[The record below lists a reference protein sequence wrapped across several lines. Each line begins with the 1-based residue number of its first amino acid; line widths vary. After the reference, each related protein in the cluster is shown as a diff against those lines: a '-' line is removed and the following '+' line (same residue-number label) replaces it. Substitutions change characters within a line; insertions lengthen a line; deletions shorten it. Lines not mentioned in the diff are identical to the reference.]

1 MCEELKT
8 GNNGKLGDM
17 LTDLVYCDFL
27 RKYNV
32 RDKNIKTNSAIYQLV
47 DFYTIFYNKFASK
60 NIVEENFWT
69 RNVHSSEINAWYGLA
84 FERICKEH
92 ICQIKVAL
100 GIASVSTEYYTWRTK
115 KVENGAQIDLIIDRA
130 DNTINLCEV
139 KYSEDLYG
147 LDKDEYLKIQNR
159 IKTFKEITATKSS
172 IIPTMI
178 TTFGMNGGMYSDQ
191 IIAKINMDAL
201 FG

>member
-1 MCEELKT
+1 M
-8 GNNGKLGDM
+8 
-17 LTDLVYCDFL
+17 
-27 RKYNV
+27 
-32 RDKNIKTNSAIYQLV
+32 
-47 DFYTIFYNKFASK
+47 
-60 NIVEENFWT
+60 
-69 RNVHSSEINAWYGLA
+69 
-84 FERICKEH
+84 
-92 ICQIKVAL
+92 
-100 GIASVSTEYYTWRTK
+100 
-115 KVENGAQIDLIIDRA
+115 ENGAQIDLIIDRA

-139 KYSEDLYG
+139 KYSEDLYS